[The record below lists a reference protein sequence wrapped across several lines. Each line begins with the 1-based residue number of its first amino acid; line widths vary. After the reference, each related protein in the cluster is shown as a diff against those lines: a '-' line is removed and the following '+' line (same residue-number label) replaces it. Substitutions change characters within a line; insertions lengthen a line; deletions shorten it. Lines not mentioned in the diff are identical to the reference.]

1 MKLFNRTGKAQK
13 KWHRK
18 ALFLNLSK
26 TRIVLVAAPRSKPK
40 QVPSWIAK
48 KELDSSIRQV
58 FEMSGVR
65 KEYGPL
71 DFHQRY
77 CNRAV

>member
-1 MKLFNRTGKAQK
+1 MKLFNKTGKAQK

-26 TRIVLVAAPRSKPK
+26 TRIVLVAAPRPKPK
-40 QVPSWIAK
+40 HVPSWIAK
-48 KELDSSIRQV
+48 KGLDSSIKQG
-58 FEMSGVR
+58 FEVSSIR

-71 DFHQRY
+71 DCHQRY
-77 CNRAV
+77 CH

>member
-18 ALFLNLSK
+18 ALFLNLGK
-26 TRIVLVAAPRSKPK
+26 TRIVLVPAARPKPK
-40 QVPSWIAK
+40 HVQSSVLK
-48 KELDSSIRQV
+48 KEFDSSIKQV
-58 FEMSGVR
+58 FEMSSIR

-71 DFHQRY
+71 DSYLRY

>member
-1 MKLFNRTGKAQK
+1 MKLFNKTGKAQK

-26 TRIVLVAAPRSKPK
+26 TRIVLVPAARPKPK
-40 QVPSWIAK
+40 NVPSWVPK
-48 KELDSSIRQV
+48 KELDSSIQQV
-58 FEMSGVR
+58 FEMSSVR

-71 DFHQRY
+71 DSHQRY

>member
-1 MKLFNRTGKAQK
+1 MKLFGRTGKAQK
-13 KWHRK
+13 NWHRK

-26 TRIVLVAAPRSKPK
+26 TRVVLVAGPRPKPK
-40 QVPSWIAK
+40 HVPSWIAQ
-48 KELDSSIRQV
+48 KEPDPTIKQV
-58 FEMSGVR
+58 FEMSNVR

-77 CNRAV
+77 CH

>member
-13 KWHRK
+13 NWRRK

-26 TRIVLVAAPRSKPK
+26 TRIVLVAAPRLKSKH
-40 QVPSWIAK
+40 VPSWIVK
-48 KELDSSIRQV
+48 KELDSSIKQV
-58 FEMSGVR
+58 FEMSSVR

-71 DFHQRY
+71 D
-77 CNRAV
+77 C